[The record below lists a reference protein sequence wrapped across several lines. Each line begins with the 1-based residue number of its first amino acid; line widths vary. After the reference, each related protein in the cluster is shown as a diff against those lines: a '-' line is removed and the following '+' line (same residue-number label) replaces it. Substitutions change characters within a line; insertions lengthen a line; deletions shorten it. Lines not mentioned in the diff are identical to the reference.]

1 MNPTT
6 FLLCD
11 DHTLL
16 LEGLTALMEREPGWR
31 VVAQTSD
38 GAEAI
43 RLAGELTPDVA
54 LIDVA
59 MPGMNGMETAAG
71 IRMASPATRIVALSM
86 YADDHYLQRMLAA
99 GARAYVLKGEASTDL
114 FNAIRAVLQ
123 GETFVSPSLSQD
135 GRRAVQRAV
144 EVDQASLSDRERE
157 VLRRLAQGQR
167 NKEIAIHLG
176 ISDRTV
182 ETYRNRL
189 MHKLKVNNL
198 ADLVRFAIQAGIAPR
213 E

>member
-1 MNPTT
+1 MNLS

-11 DHTLL
+11 DHTVL

-31 VVAQTSD
+31 VVARTSE
-38 GAEAI
+38 GAEAVRI
-43 RLAGELTPDVA
+43 AGELTPDVA

-59 MPGMNGMETAAG
+59 MPGMNGIETAAG
-71 IRMASPATRIVALSM
+71 IRTVSPGTRVVALSM
-86 YADDHYLQRMLAA
+86 YADHHYLKRMLAA
-99 GARAYVLKGEASTDL
+99 GARAYVLKCDASADL
-114 FNAIRAVLQ
+114 FDAIRAVLR
-123 GETFVSPSLSQD
+123 GETFVSAALSQD

-144 EVDQASLSDRERE
+144 EVDLASLSDRERE
-157 VLRRLAQGQR
+157 VLRLLALGLTG
-167 NKEIAIHLG
+167 KEIAKHLG

-182 ETYRNRL
+182 ETYRSRL
-189 MHKLKVNNL
+189 MQKLNVNNL

>member
-38 GAEAI
+38 GAEAV

-71 IRMASPATRIVALSM
+71 IRMASPATRMVALSM

-123 GETFVSPSLSQD
+123 GKTFVSPSLSQD
-135 GRRAVQRAV
+135 GRRAVQRAA

-167 NKEIAIHLG
+167 NKEIALHLG

-189 MHKLKVNNL
+189 MHKLNVNNL

>member
-1 MNPTT
+1 MNVT

-11 DHTLL
+11 DHALM

-31 VVAQTSD
+31 VVARTSD
-38 GAEAI
+38 GAEAV

-59 MPGMNGMETAAG
+59 MPGMNGIETATE
-71 IRMASPATRIVALSM
+71 IRGASPETRIVALSM

-99 GARAYVLKGEASTDL
+99 GARAYVLKADASTDL
-114 FNAIRAVLQ
+114 FSAIRAVLR
-123 GETFVSPSLSQD
+123 GETFVSPALSED

-144 EVDQASLSDRERE
+144 EVDQAMLSARERE
-157 VLRRLAQGQR
+157 VLRLLTRGQR

-176 ISDRTV
+176 ISPRTV
-182 ETYRNRL
+182 ETYRSRL
-189 MHKLKVNNL
+189 MQKLNVNNL
-198 ADLVRFAIQAGIAPR
+198 PDLVRFAIQAGIAPK

>member
-135 GRRAVQRAV
+135 GRRAVQRAA

>member
-31 VVAQTSD
+31 EVAQTSD
-38 GAEAI
+38 GAEAV

>member
-135 GRRAVQRAV
+135 GRRAVQRAA
-144 EVDQASLSDRERE
+144 EVDQACLSDRERE

>member
-123 GETFVSPSLSQD
+123 GETFVSPSLSRD

>member
-38 GAEAI
+38 GAEAV

>member
-1 MNPTT
+1 
-6 FLLCD
+6 
-11 DHTLL
+11 
-16 LEGLTALMEREPGWR
+16 
-31 VVAQTSD
+31 
-38 GAEAI
+38 
-43 RLAGELTPDVA
+43 LTPDVA

-135 GRRAVQRAV
+135 GRRAVQRAA

>member
-1 MNPTT
+1 M
-6 FLLCD
+6 LCD

-38 GAEAI
+38 GAEAV

-135 GRRAVQRAV
+135 GRRAVQRAA
-144 EVDQASLSDRERE
+144 EVDQACLSDRERE

>member
-1 MNPTT
+1 MNPPT

-38 GAEAI
+38 GAEAV

-135 GRRAVQRAV
+135 GRRAVQRAA

>member
-135 GRRAVQRAV
+135 GRRAVQRAA
-144 EVDQASLSDRERE
+144 EVDQACLSDRERQ

>member
-1 MNPTT
+1 MNVT

-11 DHTLL
+11 DHTLV

-38 GAEAI
+38 GAEAV

-59 MPGMNGMETAAG
+59 MPGMNGFETATE
-71 IRMASPATRIVALSM
+71 IRTGSPETRIVALSM

-99 GARAYVLKGEASTDL
+99 GARAYVLKADASTDL
-114 FNAIRAVLQ
+114 FNAIHAVLQ
-123 GETFVSPSLSQD
+123 GETFVSPALSED

-144 EVDQASLSDRERE
+144 EVDQASLSGRERE
-157 VLRRLAQGQR
+157 VLRRLARGQR

-176 ISDRTV
+176 ISVRTV
-182 ETYRNRL
+182 ETYRCRL
-189 MHKLKVNNL
+189 MQKLNVNNL
-198 ADLVRFAIQAGIAPR
+198 PDLVRFAIQAGIVPI

>member
-38 GAEAI
+38 GAEAV

-123 GETFVSPSLSQD
+123 GENFVSPSLSRD

>member
-38 GAEAI
+38 GAEAV

-135 GRRAVQRAV
+135 GRRAVQRAA

>member
-1 MNPTT
+1 MNVT

-11 DHTLL
+11 DHTLM
-16 LEGLTALMEREPGWR
+16 LEGLAALMERERGWR

-38 GAEAI
+38 GAEAV

-59 MPGMNGMETAAG
+59 MPGMNGIETATE
-71 IRMASPATRIVALSM
+71 IRSASPETRIVALSM

-114 FNAIRAVLQ
+114 FNAIRAVLR
-123 GETFVSPSLSQD
+123 GETFVSPALSED
-135 GRRAVQRAV
+135 CRRAVQRAA

-157 VLRRLAQGQR
+157 VLLRLARGQR
-167 NKEIAIHLG
+167 NKEIAVHLG
-176 ISDRTV
+176 ISVRTV
-182 ETYRNRL
+182 ETYRGRL
-189 MHKLKVNNL
+189 MQKLHVNNL
-198 ADLVRFAIQAGIAPR
+198 ADLVRFAIQAGIAPK

>member
-1 MNPTT
+1 MNVT

-11 DHTLL
+11 DHALM

-31 VVAQTSD
+31 VVARTSD
-38 GAEAI
+38 GAEAV

-59 MPGMNGMETAAG
+59 MPGMNGFETATE
-71 IRMASPATRIVALSM
+71 IRTASPETRIVALSM

-99 GARAYVLKGEASTDL
+99 GARAYVLKADASTDL
-114 FNAIRAVLQ
+114 FSAIRAVLR
-123 GETFVSPSLSQD
+123 GETFVSPALSED

-144 EVDQASLSDRERE
+144 EVDQAMLSARERE
-157 VLRRLAQGQR
+157 VLRLLTRGQR

-176 ISDRTV
+176 ISPRTV
-182 ETYRNRL
+182 ETYRSRL
-189 MHKLKVNNL
+189 MQKLNVNNL
-198 ADLVRFAIQAGIAPR
+198 PDLVRFAIQAGIAPK

>member
-38 GAEAI
+38 GAEAV

-135 GRRAVQRAV
+135 GRRAVQRAA
-144 EVDQASLSDRERE
+144 EVDQACLSDRERE

>member
-38 GAEAI
+38 GAEAV

-54 LIDVA
+54 VIDVA

-71 IRMASPATRIVALSM
+71 IRMASPATRMVALSM

-123 GETFVSPSLSQD
+123 GKTFVSPSLSQD
-135 GRRAVQRAV
+135 GRRAVQRAA

-167 NKEIAIHLG
+167 NKEIALHLG

-189 MHKLKVNNL
+189 MHKLNVNNL